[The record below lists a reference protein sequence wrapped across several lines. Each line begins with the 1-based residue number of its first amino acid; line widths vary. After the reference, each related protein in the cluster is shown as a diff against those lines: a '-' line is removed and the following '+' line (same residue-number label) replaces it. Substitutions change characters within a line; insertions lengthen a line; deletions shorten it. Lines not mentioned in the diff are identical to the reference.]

1 MAIASAG
8 RRKHTEGQIAK
19 SIESQTAKLP
29 SDTFLWAA
37 ITAIGAS
44 ATLQM
49 MGRQSWSADG
59 SAIYFTSDNGGLIN
73 LWSISFDRARG
84 RPSGAPRRETAFTGP
99 AAQLLPDI
107 RALEVG
113 LGRNRVV
120 LPVVEQTGGVWI
132 SERRP

>member
-1 MAIASAG
+1 MAQCQSRFVFQACAFN
-8 RRKHTEGQIAK
+8 H
-19 SIESQTAKLP
+19 
-29 SDTFLWAA
+29 SDKGDDFNADKP
-37 ITAIGAS
+37 
-44 ATLQM
+44 
-49 MGRQSWSADG
+49 RWSADG

-73 LWSISFDRARG
+73 LWSIPFDRARG